1 MLTRRHI
8 RIKVMQTIYAL
19 SDAGQINIDEQGKF
33 LVKSIRDIYN
43 LYLTMLSLLIEI
55 RSMAEHQL
63 TISQKK
69 YLATKEEKN
78 PNRKFVNNK
87 VLKMLSDNVLLKDE
101 IKKKSD
107 TNWNLNDEY
116 IKIIY
121 DRIIESELYKNYML
135 NPNVSFGEDRAFLTD
150 IFKECIATD
159 DKLYDY
165 IEDHKLTWV
174 DDFPLV
180 NTSILKTL
188 KKSYPKAANHHFLI
202 GLYKDKEDQIFSRE
216 LFRQTVAC
224 NEELQNEI
232 KGKTP
237 NWDIDRIASIDAILL
252 KMAICE
258 FLKFPTIPVKVTIN
272 EYLEIAKEY
281 STPKSSIFIN
291 GVLDK
296 LVKDYTLKK
305 KLNKRGRGLI

>member
-1 MLTRRHI
+1 
-8 RIKVMQTIYAL
+8 MQTIYAL
-19 SDAGQINIDEQGKF
+19 ANEQHINIESQEKF
-33 LVKSIRDIYN
+33 LINSIRDIYN

-55 RSMAEHQL
+55 QKTAEQHL
-63 TISQKK
+63 IISQKK
-69 YLATKEEKN
+69 YLATREDKN
-78 PNRKFVNNK
+78 PNRKFVNNRL
-87 VLKMLSDNVLLKDE
+87 LKMLVNNALLNDE
-101 IKKKSD
+101 IKKRSD
-107 TNWNLNDEY
+107 TNWHLHDEY
-116 IKIIY
+116 VKIIHKC
-121 DRIIESELYKNYML
+121 IVKSEMYQKYMAA
-135 NPNVSFGEDRAFLTD
+135 PETSFAEDKAFLITV
-150 IFKECIATD
+150 FKECIATD

-180 NTSILKTL
+180 NTTILKLL
-188 KKSYPKAANHHFLI
+188 KKTNPGAVNHHFLI
-202 GLYKDKEDQIFSRE
+202 DLYKDREDHAFSRE
-216 LFRQTVAC
+216 LFRKTMVH
-224 NEELQNEI
+224 NDELLNEI

-296 LVKDYTLKK
+296 IVKEYSSKK
-305 KLNKRGRGLI
+305 KLNKTGRGLR